1 MALSPA
7 RWPRGTWLAIAG
19 GTTFV
24 VAMVTGAPAALLAKP
39 LASAGIA
46 TRALR
51 GTVWGGEADGV
62 VALGIRIDRLRWKLA
77 PAALVTGRLAATVDA
92 RLPDDGFAE
101 GRVTVGA
108 GGVALAD
115 FSGAAPLAAL
125 GPATAAFGGSGD
137 VRVRLERVEWRD
149 GWLAAAVG
157 TVEAANVD
165 TTFGAVPGGSGPG
178 GGFAV
183 RFDAPEVAPGDPV
196 TGAVTDTGG
205 PLELAATLTLTPPGS
220 YRIDGTARARPGAP
234 PALASGLRLLGPD
247 DGRGGHAVSL
257 EGSF

>member
-19 GTTFV
+19 GTAFI
-24 VAMVTGAPAALLAKP
+24 VAVIAGAPAALLAQP
-39 LASAGIA
+39 LAGAGVA

-51 GTVWGGEADGV
+51 GTLWRGEAQGV
-62 VALGIRIDRLRWKLA
+62 GALGIRVDRLRWTLR
-77 PAALVTGRLAATVDA
+77 PAALVTGRLAADVEA

-108 GGVALAD
+108 GRLVLAD
-115 FSGAAPLAAL
+115 FTGAAPLAAL
-125 GPATAAFGGSGD
+125 GPATAALGGSGD
-137 VRVRLERVEWRD
+137 VRLRFERVEWRD
-149 GWLAAAVG
+149 GWLAALVG

-178 GGFAV
+178 GGFAA
-183 RFDAPEVAPGDPV
+183 RFEAPEVAPGDPV

-234 PALASGLRLLGPD
+234 PDLASGLRLLGPD

>member
-7 RWPRGTWLAIAG
+7 RWPRSTWLAVAG
-19 GTTFV
+19 GTTFLVAV
-24 VAMVTGAPAALLAKP
+24 VAGAPAALLAQP
-39 LASAGIA
+39 LANAGVA
-46 TRALR
+46 TRAVR
-51 GTVWGGEADGV
+51 GTLWRGEADGV
-62 VALGIRIDRLRWKLA
+62 VVLGIRIDRLRWALA
-77 PAALVTGRLAATVDA
+77 PAALVTGRLAASVDA
-92 RLPDDGFAE
+92 RLPDNGFAE

-108 GGVALAD
+108 GGLALAD
-115 FSGAAPLAAL
+115 FTGAAPLAAL
-125 GPATAAFGGSGD
+125 GPATAALGASGD
-137 VRVRLERVEWRD
+137 VRLRLERVEWRD
-149 GWLAAAVG
+149 GWFVAAVG
-157 TVEAANVD
+157 SVEAANVD

-183 RFDAPEVAPGDPV
+183 RFDAPEVPPGDPV

-205 PLELAATLTLTPPGS
+205 PLELAATLTLNPPGT
-220 YRIDGTARARPGAP
+220 YRIEGTARARPGAP

>member
-19 GTTFV
+19 GTAFI
-24 VAMVTGAPAALLAKP
+24 VAVIAGAPAALLAQP
-39 LASAGIA
+39 LAGAGVA

-51 GTVWGGEADGV
+51 GTLWRGEAQGV
-62 VALGIRIDRLRWKLA
+62 VALGIRVDRLRWTLR
-77 PAALVTGRLAATVDA
+77 PAALVTGRLAADVEA

-108 GGVALAD
+108 GRLVLAD
-115 FSGAAPLAAL
+115 FTGAAPLAAL
-125 GPATAAFGGSGD
+125 GPATAALGGSGD
-137 VRVRLERVEWRD
+137 VRLRFERVEWRD
-149 GWLAAAVG
+149 GWLAALVG

-165 TTFGAVPGGSGPG
+165 TTCA
-178 GGFAV
+178 A
-183 RFDAPEVAPGDPV
+183 RFEAPEVAPGDPV

-234 PALASGLRLLGPD
+234 PDLASGLRLLGPD